1 MTPRRASIFASR
13 LDQLRSAEHDDK
25 TLLSVY
31 QIKVK
36 AFRVPLKFSQV
47 SADVSNKNDVTK
59 S

>member
-1 MTPRRASIFASR
+1 MTPRHASIFASR
-13 LDQLRSAEHDDK
+13 LDQQRSAEHDIQPF
-25 TLLSVY
+25 LSVY